1 MEGANR
7 KLGEHRAQTINYMR
21 AADMRVGLL
30 VNFGALS
37 AEVERFV
44 L

>member
-1 MEGANR
+1 
-7 KLGEHRAQTINYMR
+7 MR